1 MVDFTY
7 AQPVKIYFGS
17 GKLNDLGEIARQ
29 NGYETGALIA
39 DSIFIKNGLATE
51 LKEKTPCIVGIF
63 SEFSPNPMLS
73 EVRKAADKL
82 KEWGVDFVVAL
93 GGGSALDLAKFA
105 CSMVYAQHDIREYFF
120 GRKVFSPRHLPL
132 FAVPSTAGTGSEV
145 TSVSVCNDD
154 ETGIKSPLS
163 HKNFLPEIAIVDSS
177 LTLSV
182 PPFVTAQTGIDALS
196 HALEALWSVNHQPIC
211 DLMAIASCKLIFS
224 NLEKAYLYGDDAEVR
239 DNMSLAALY
248 AGLAFS
254 QTKTAACHACSYPL
268 SIDYK
273 LAHGEAC
280 GFTLDS
286 FVRLNAFAEGGRIES
301 FAKEIGFTGAF
312 DMADKLYSMKKN
324 MGLKCTLA
332 ECGIK
337 DITGLSEKCIAHPL
351 MKNNSV
357 EIDRGTMIKIFENL
371 R

>member
-1 MVDFTY
+1 MVDFAY

-17 GKLNDLGEIARQ
+17 GKLNDLGAIARQ
-29 NGYETGALIA
+29 NGYKTGALIA
-39 DSIFIKNGLATE
+39 DNIFIKNGLAQA

-63 SEFSPNPMLS
+63 SQFSPNPMLS
-73 EVRKAADKL
+73 EVQNAADKL
-82 KEWGVDFVVAL
+82 KKWGVDFVVAL

-105 CSMVYAQHDIREYFF
+105 ASAVFAKHDIREYFF
-120 GRKVFSPRHLPL
+120 GRQVFSSQHLPL

-154 ETGIKSPLS
+154 ETGIKFPLS
-163 HKNFLPEIAIVDSS
+163 HKNFLPEIAIIDSS

-211 DLMAIASCKLIFS
+211 DVMAVNSCKLIFA
-224 NLEKAYLYGDDAEVR
+224 NLEKAYNDGKDAEAR

-248 AGLAFS
+248 AGMAFS

-286 FVRLNAFAEGGRIES
+286 FVRLNADAEGGRIAA
-301 FAKEIGFTGAF
+301 FAKEIGFLNAS
-312 DMADKLYSMKKN
+312 DMADKIYAMKKI
-324 MGLKCTLA
+324 MGMKRTLS
-332 ECGIK
+332 ECGIE
-337 DITGLSEKCIAHPL
+337 DIADLSDKCLAHPL

-357 EIDRGTMIKIFENL
+357 KIDRETMIKLFENL